1 MHRKKPE
8 KETSLIA
15 APSQR
20 RQLILEPV
28 LAGSGETGS
37 WSAALTD
44 CRARTLK
51 AIAGIDQNELD
62 WRPPLWANTV
72 GTLLYHIALIEADWL
87 YAEILE
93 RPIPEDLKAMLR
105 LDDRQS
111 NGELTSVRG
120 ETANQHEQR
129 LARVRQDFLQAL
141 GSMTLT
147 EFRRIRHLPDYDVT
161 PEWVVLHLIQHE
173 AEHRGQIVVLRK
185 SFKQIDR
192 SAT

>member
-1 MHRKKPE
+1 MQEKKPE
-8 KETSLIA
+8 KETGLVA

-20 RQLILEPV
+20 RQLILEPL
-28 LAGSGETGS
+28 LAGSEATGL

-44 CRARTLK
+44 CRARTMK
-51 AIAGIDQNELD
+51 AIAGIGQNELD
-62 WRPPLWANTV
+62 WRPPVCANTI
-72 GTLLYHIALIEADWL
+72 GTLLYHIALIEVDWL

-111 NGELTSVRG
+111 NGELTSVQG
-120 ETANQHEQR
+120 ETASQHEHR
-129 LARVRQDFLQAL
+129 LARVRQALLQAL
-141 GSMTLT
+141 GGMTLT

-161 PEWVVLHLIQHE
+161 PEWVVLHLMQHE
-173 AEHRGQIVVLRK
+173 AEHRGQIVVIRK
-185 SFKQIDR
+185 SFEQIDR

>member
-1 MHRKKPE
+1 MRRKKPE
-8 KETSLIA
+8 KETRSIA
-15 APSQR
+15 SPSQR

-28 LAGSGETGS
+28 LAGSGEIGS
-37 WSAALTD
+37 WSAALMD

-51 AIAGIDQNELD
+51 AIAGIDQSELD
-62 WRPPLWANTV
+62 WRPPVWANTI

-93 RPIPEDLKAMLR
+93 RPMPEDLKAL
-105 LDDRQS
+105 LHLADRES

-120 ETANQHEQR
+120 ETANQHEYR
-129 LARVRQDFLQAL
+129 LARVREDLLQAL

-147 EFRRIRHLPDYDVT
+147 EFRHIRHLPDYDVT
-161 PEWVVLHLIQHE
+161 PEWVFLHLMQHE
-173 AEHRGQIVVLRK
+173 AEHRGQIVILRK

>member
-1 MHRKKPE
+1 MQKKKPE
-8 KETSLIA
+8 KETRLIA

-20 RQLILEPV
+20 RQLILKPV
-28 LAGSGETGS
+28 LAGSGEIGA

-51 AIAGIDQNELD
+51 AIAGMDQNELD
-62 WRPPLWANTV
+62 WQPTVCANTI

-87 YAEILE
+87 YSEILE
-93 RPIPEDLKAMLR
+93 RPIPEDLKAILH
-105 LDDRQS
+105 LDDRES
-111 NGELTSVRG
+111 NGELTSVRD
-120 ETANQHEQR
+120 ETANQHEHR
-129 LARVRQDFLQAL
+129 LARVRENLLQAL
-141 GSMTLT
+141 VSMTLT

-161 PEWVVLHLIQHE
+161 PEWVVLHLMQHE